1 MEKTLTMPELRHK
14 GLEVLH
20 RELGAVG
27 FVEFLRDMGL
37 VQDDFTEWRSKQP
50 KPATMEEAIRR
61 IEGR

>member
-50 KPATMEEAIRR
+50 KPDTMEEAIRR

>member
-1 MEKTLTMPELRHK
+1 MAVNFDIK
-14 GLEVLH
+14 VLKVLQ

-37 VQDDFTEWRSKQP
+37 VQDDYTEWRNKQP
-50 KPATMEEAIRR
+50 KPATMEEAVRR

>member
-1 MEKTLTMPELRHK
+1 MPELRHK
-14 GLEVLH
+14 GLEVLL

-37 VQDDFTEWRSKQP
+37 VQDDYTEWRKYQP
-50 KPATMEEAIRR
+50 KPDTMEEAVRR